1 MITKFKTIKN
11 LAVFQNF
18 DWDTT
23 IRDDGNNVVLF
34 KAINIFYGRNYSGKT
49 TLSRIVR
56 ALETGTISDKYEN
69 PQFEVSISRGT

>member
-34 KAINIFYGRNYSGKT
+34 KAINIFYGRNYSGKNNT
-49 TLSRIVR
+49 FTNR
-56 ALETGTISDKYEN
+56 
-69 PQFEVSISRGT
+69 